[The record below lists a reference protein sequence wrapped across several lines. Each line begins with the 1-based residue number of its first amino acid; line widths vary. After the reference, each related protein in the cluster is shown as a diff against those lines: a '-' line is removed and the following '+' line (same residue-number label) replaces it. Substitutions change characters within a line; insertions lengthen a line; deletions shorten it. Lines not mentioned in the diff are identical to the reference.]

1 MRGQP
6 LPDRPA
12 GEPPAVGARFA
23 AGGPCRMDDRTDREP
38 DPSARTETDDA
49 EPGVP
54 SASGDHR
61 GADGPKPRNRG
72 TRPPLGLDS
81 TNAGDEAAP
90 DGTGHSDARDAAD
103 ADAKEG
109 LWTDRSATAGEHEP
123 DAGRSA
129 SLPKGRGAD
138 DHSGRSPSG
147 RASGYADD
155 GRTSDDGD
163 LGMGGSLFDRLR
175 RALGSGRRAGF
186 ADAYDADA
194 HGPLATFEASE
205 GIEERERYWVRHP
218 YTMVVITTEPA
229 TLGDGGIGGRAVGLT
244 DAQKRAY
251 VTLLF
256 HTAAIQGAASG
267 FVAGQMAKGDLAD
280 GAKHAAIMLTLAY
293 GSFLLFA

>member
-1 MRGQP
+1 
-6 LPDRPA
+6 
-12 GEPPAVGARFA
+12 
-23 AGGPCRMDDRTDREP
+23 
-38 DPSARTETDDA
+38 
-49 EPGVP
+49 
-54 SASGDHR
+54 
-61 GADGPKPRNRG
+61 
-72 TRPPLGLDS
+72 
-81 TNAGDEAAP
+81 
-90 DGTGHSDARDAAD
+90 
-103 ADAKEG
+103 
-109 LWTDRSATAGEHEP
+109 
-123 DAGRSA
+123 
-129 SLPKGRGAD
+129 
-138 DHSGRSPSG
+138 
-147 RASGYADD
+147 
-155 GRTSDDGD
+155 
-163 LGMGGSLFDRLR
+163 MGGGLFDRLR